1 MEESILLCSSTID
14 LKMLA
19 SCSQIIA
26 AFFPGKKLRTG
37 RNYMAGELSSGMLQ
51 GGFQSA
57 AVRSDAGIIRSTPD
71 HKRSDAEAF
80 CIVIDSGDTALGKA
94 YEICLTD
101 RTTGEKYPRTVQS
114 GSVNDFSGLQLPGK
128 EPLPQIILKRGL
140 CLFLSEYTG
149 STLPWGILTGIRP
162 GKIIGKMTDL
172 GYDAE
177 QKERVLRELYLVD
190 QEKVSLLQE
199 IEQVQK
205 PFRQTMKEAVCF
217 AGVYLTIPF
226 CPSRC
231 FYCSFPSNIPVGKQA
246 VQLGSYLKVL
256 LKEVKQTG
264 KMMRELAMKADS
276 LYIGGGTP
284 TVLSAVDLQTLLDTL
299 HDEIPQAEQ
308 CEFSVEAGRPDT
320 IDHTKLTVMKNW
332 GVNRISINPQTMQE
346 VTLPILGRRHTVA
359 DIRECF
365 LLARDVSDWVINM
378 DLILG
383 LPGEGSE
390 EVLDSV
396 EKVLALKPDNITV
409 HALALKRGSAA
420 WENHSASNRKEAIDW
435 RDIQRKVHSRIEEN
449 GYIPYYLYRQKFI
462 TGNLENVGYAL
473 QGKECRYNI
482 AVIEEQQNII
492 GLGAG
497 SVSKIRK
504 KDSGHENIYHPID
517 LQCYENQM
525 MQVHQKIK
533 QSLIDF
539 LPILSKN
546 NRNPDES

>member
-1 MEESILLCSSTID
+1 MEESILIYSSTID
-14 LKMLA
+14 PKMLT

-37 RNYMAGELSSGMLQ
+37 KNYMAGELLSDVLPNDM
-51 GGFQSA
+51 QSA
-57 AVRSDAGIIRSTPD
+57 AVRSDAGIIQSAAD

-80 CIVIDSGDTALGKA
+80 CIVIDSSDTSLGKA
-94 YEICLTD
+94 FEICLTD
-101 RTTGEKYPRTVQS
+101 RTTGEKYRRTVHS
-114 GSVNDFSGLQLPGK
+114 GSVNDFNGLQLPGK

-172 GYDAE
+172 GYDEE
-177 QKERVLRELYLVD
+177 QKNKVLRELYLVD
-190 QEKVSLLQE
+190 QEKVSLLHQ
-199 IEQVQK
+199 IEQVQQ
-205 PFRQTMKEAVCF
+205 PFRQTMKEAEHF
-217 AGVYLTIPF
+217 AGVYLAIPF

-231 FYCSFPSNIPVGKQA
+231 FYCSFPSNSLAGKQSG
-246 VQLGSYLKVL
+246 QLCRYLKAL
-256 LKEVKQTG
+256 KKEVKVTG
-264 KMMRELAMKADS
+264 EMMQGLGMKADS

-284 TVLSAVDLQTLLDTL
+284 TVLSAADLQMLLETIR
-299 HDEIPQAEQ
+299 DEIPQAER
-308 CEFSVEAGRPDT
+308 CEYSVEAGRPDT
-320 IDHTKLTVMKNW
+320 IDHTKLTVMKNF
-332 GVNRISINPQTMQE
+332 GVSRISVNPQTMQE
-346 VTLPILGRRHTVA
+346 ATLPVIGRRHTAA

-396 EKVLALKPDNITV
+396 EKVLALQPDNITV

-420 WENHSASNRKEAIDW
+420 WENHSASNREDSIDW
-435 RDIQRKVHSRIEEN
+435 QDIQREVHRRIQKR
-449 GYIPYYLYRQKFI
+449 GYIPYYLYRQKYI
-462 TGNLENVGYAL
+462 AGNLENIGYAL
-473 QGKECRYNI
+473 RGKECRYNI

-504 KDSGHENIYHPID
+504 RGSGHENIYHPLD
-517 LQCYENQM
+517 LQCYEDQL

-533 QSLIDF
+533 QSLTDF
-539 LPILSKN
+539 LPVL
-546 NRNPDES
+546 